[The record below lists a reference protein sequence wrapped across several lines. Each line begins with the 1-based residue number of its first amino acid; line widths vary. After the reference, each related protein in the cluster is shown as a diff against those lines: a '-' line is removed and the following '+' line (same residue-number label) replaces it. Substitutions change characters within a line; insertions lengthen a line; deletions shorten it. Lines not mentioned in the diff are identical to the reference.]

1 MARFSIGTAFGDA
14 FSLVG
19 RRPLSV
25 FVWGLLILL
34 PTATTLL
41 VMIPM
46 LGEVIASTD
55 TGAEPEFSQ
64 MLQFQGISGLL
75 NIVQLLIMAVVY
87 TAVMRA
93 IVRPR
98 ETGFFSLRLGMDELR
113 VAVVAVA
120 VGIGVYLAMIVLLLL
135 GAAIGY
141 AVWQL
146 DSPGNWMA
154 IVALVLV
161 LIVGI
166 WLMMARISLIAPAS
180 VLYRDFAFVQGW
192 RLGRGQ
198 TWPLFGMMVL
208 LAVIILIVEMAVVL
222 ALLAAFG
229 VGAAFINLENA
240 EVWANPANWGDP
252 IPWLMANWIWC
263 AVGGVVVSFIYGMI
277 MTLGIAPFAS
287 ACRQLA
293 ESSTPPPAA
302 EPVIEP
308 VAEDAH
314 TAEPAHEPEL

>member
-1 MARFSIGTAFGDA
+1 MARFSIGTALGDA
-14 FSLVG
+14 FGLVG

-34 PTATTLL
+34 PSAATLL
-41 VMIPM
+41 VMLPM
-46 LGEVIASTD
+46 LGELVATGES
-55 TGAEPEFSQ
+55 GAEPHFGQ
-64 MLQFQGISGLL
+64 MLQFQGVNGLA

-98 ETGFFSLRLGMDELR
+98 ETGFFSLRIGMDELR
-113 VAVVAVA
+113 VAVVGIA
-120 VGIGVYLAMIVLLLL
+120 VGVGVYAAVIVLLML

-141 AVWQL
+141 AVWQM

-154 IVALVLV
+154 IAALVLV
-161 LIVGI
+161 LILGI

-198 TWPLFGMMVL
+198 TWHLFGMMLVL
-208 LAVIILIVEMAVVL
+208 LVVILIVELAVVL
-222 ALLAAFG
+222 GIAAAFG
-229 VGAAFINLENA
+229 VGAAFINLDNV
-240 EVWANPANWGDP
+240 EVWADPANWGDP
-252 IPWLMANWIWC
+252 VPWLLANWVWC
-263 AVGGVVVSFIYGMI
+263 ALAGVVVSFVYGVV

-293 ESSTPPPAA
+293 DSSAPPPVA
-302 EPVIEP
+302 EP

-314 TAEPAHEPEL
+314 AAEPTPAPEL

>member
-1 MARFSIGTAFGDA
+1 MARFSIGTALGDA
-14 FSLVG
+14 FGLIG

-25 FVWGLLILL
+25 FVWGLLVLL
-34 PTATTLL
+34 PSAATVL
-41 VMIPM
+41 VMLPM
-46 LGEVIASTD
+46 LGELVAAGES
-55 TGAEPEFSQ
+55 GAEPHFGQ
-64 MLQFQGISGLL
+64 MLQFQGVNGLA

-98 ETGFFSLRLGMDELR
+98 ETGFFSLRIGMDELR
-113 VAVVAVA
+113 VAVVGIA
-120 VGIGVYLAMIVLLLL
+120 VGIGAYAAVIVLLML

-154 IVALVLV
+154 IAALVLV
-161 LIVGI
+161 LILGI

-180 VLYRDFAFVQGW
+180 VLFRDFAFVQGW

-198 TWPLFGMMVL
+198 TWHLFGMMLV
-208 LAVIILIVEMAVVL
+208 LAVIIIIVEMIVVI
-222 ALLAAFG
+222 AGMAAFG
-229 VGAAFINLENA
+229 LSAAFTDPKNIEAWLD
-240 EVWANPANWGDP
+240 PTNWGDP
-252 IPWLMANWIWC
+252 TPWLMANWAWC
-263 AVGGVVVSFIYGMI
+263 AVGGVVLSFIYGMI

-293 ESSTPPPAA
+293 ESSAPPPVA
-302 EPVIEP
+302 EPVTE
-308 VAEDAH
+308 ETH
-314 TAEPAHEPEL
+314 TAEPAHAPEL

>member
-14 FSLVG
+14 FNLVG
-19 RRPLSV
+19 RRPVSV
-25 FVWGLLILL
+25 FVWGLLVLL
-34 PTATTLL
+34 PSVASILVTL
-41 VMIPM
+41 PM
-46 LGEVIASTD
+46 MSEAIASSEAGMKPD
-55 TGAEPEFSQ
+55 FGR
-64 MLQFQGISGLL
+64 MMQFQGVSGLMH
-75 NIVQLLIMAVVY
+75 IVQLLVMAVVY

-98 ETGFFSLRLGMDELR
+98 EKGLFSLRLGMDELR
-113 VAVVAVA
+113 VAVVGVA
-120 VGIGVYLAMIVLLLL
+120 VFIGFYLAGVVLVLL

-146 DSPGNWMA
+146 DSPGNWIA
-154 IVALVLV
+154 IAALVVV
-161 LIVGI
+161 LILGL

-180 VLYRDFAFVQGW
+180 VLFRDFAFVQGW

-208 LAVIILIVEMAVVL
+208 LGVIILLVEIAVAVG
-222 ALLAAFG
+222 LLAAFG

-240 EVWANPANWGDP
+240 EVWADPANWGDP
-252 IPWLMANWIWC
+252 TPWLMANWAWC
-263 AVGGVVVSFIYGMI
+263 AVGGVVLSFIYGMI

-293 ESSTPPPAA
+293 DSSAPPPVV
-302 EPVIEP
+302 EPAPE
-308 VAEDAH
+308 EAH
-314 TAEPAHEPEL
+314 PAEPAPEPEL